1 MNLKLA
7 SSLLLLG
14 TLTLGGCAV
23 PGLGS
28 GDYERGQTRGEQ
40 TVRTGVVDS
49 VRGVRIDGTRTGVGA
64 IGGAAIGGVAG
75 SSIGR
80 GNGST
85 LAAIAGAIAGGVAGQ
100 AAEQGVTKKQ
110 GVEITVLLDSGK
122 MVAVTQ
128 EVEADQ
134 QFKPGDRVR
143 ILSGGGVTRVT
154 H

>member
-1 MNLKLA
+1 MIGKLLA
-7 SSLLLLG
+7 SLLLLG
-14 TLTLGGCAV
+14 SLALGGCAI

-49 VRGVRIDGTRTGVGA
+49 VRGVRIDGTRSGVGA

-100 AAEQGVTKKQ
+100 AAEQNVTKKQ
-110 GVEITVLLDSGK
+110 GVEITVLLDGGK
-122 MVAVTQ
+122 MIAVTQ
-128 EVEADQ
+128 EVETDQ
-134 QFKPGDRVR
+134 IFKPGDRVR
-143 ILSGGGVTRVT
+143 VLSGGGTTRVT